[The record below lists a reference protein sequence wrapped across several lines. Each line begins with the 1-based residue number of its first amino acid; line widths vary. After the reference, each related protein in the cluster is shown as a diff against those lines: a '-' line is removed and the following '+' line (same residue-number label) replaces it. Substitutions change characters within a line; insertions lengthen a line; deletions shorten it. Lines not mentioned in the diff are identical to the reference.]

1 MNYKE
6 ITELSKH
13 QNIRA
18 INKIARADA
27 RKRDFRTFKFFD
39 NLFVTYYFN
48 LDLSLR
54 GYDITCELSRA
65 EIKAIKI
72 YMRAYKL
79 YKEFIIK
86 GQ

>member
-6 ITELSKH
+6 IANLSKH
-13 QNIRA
+13 QQIRA

-27 RKRDFRTFKFFD
+27 RKRDFRKFKFFGKI
-39 NLFVTYYFN
+39 FVTYYFN
-48 LDLSLR
+48 LDFSCR

-65 EIKAIKI
+65 EIRAIKI
-72 YMRAYKL
+72 YMRAYKR